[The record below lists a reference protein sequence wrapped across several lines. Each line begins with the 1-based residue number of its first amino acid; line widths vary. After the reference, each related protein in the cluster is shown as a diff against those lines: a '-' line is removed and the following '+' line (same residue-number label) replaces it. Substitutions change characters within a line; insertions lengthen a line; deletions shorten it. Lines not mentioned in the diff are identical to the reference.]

1 LRAPLTAAAVAVAEP
16 VPVPAAARVVIIAT
30 AIGPR
35 PGITLP
41 AAVTLA
47 TLAAITLAGGITLT
61 AAVTLAA
68 VTLAAV
74 TLAAV
79 TLVMALLARIAAARL
94 AVPPA
99 VAAALIAA
107 LTLAARL
114 AFASGHGHAANA
126 IARRGAVRP
135 DLSAA
140 SHRAASG
147 RPIEAE
153 LAVLAAVRRTLT
165 GFTSLRSKARL
176 ASLCFQPLCIP
187 ALCFRATG
195 RNGSAQAG
203 LC

>member
-47 TLAAITLAGGITLT
+47 TLAAITLADGITLT
-61 AAVTLAA
+61 AA

-126 IARRGAVRP
+126 IASRGAVRP

>member
-1 LRAPLTAAAVAVAEP
+1 MRAPLTAAAVAVAEP

-61 AAVTLAA
+61 AA

-176 ASLCFQPLCIP
+176 ASLRFQPLCIP

>member
-1 LRAPLTAAAVAVAEP
+1 MRAPLTAAAVAVAEP

-61 AAVTLAA
+61 
-68 VTLAAV
+68 AAV

-176 ASLCFQPLCIP
+176 ASLRFQPLCIP